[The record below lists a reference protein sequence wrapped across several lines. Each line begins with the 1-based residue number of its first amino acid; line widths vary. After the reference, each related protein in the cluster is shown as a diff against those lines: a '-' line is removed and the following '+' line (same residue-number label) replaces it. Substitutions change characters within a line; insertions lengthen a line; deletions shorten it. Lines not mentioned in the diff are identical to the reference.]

1 MRALALAA
9 LGAAACTG
17 GTETGNPVTA
27 ELRMHGHSSMP
38 GDVAVTTSAGGAVVT
53 GMWMRVPGL
62 AMVDADCATPV
73 ASTADMS
80 AQDYAIT
87 SLVELAI
94 DDAPMC
100 AVSLVLDPLAPAP
113 ANAPPELANHTVLV
127 VGTLA
132 DGTPFAIRSAR
143 PGTLT
148 VAEVAGHFRVT
159 AASPGLLL
167 GFDVATWLR
176 DLDLA
181 GATPGGDGVIRVDT
195 EHDPLRLAA
204 FEAALA
210 RGAELFRDTN
220 QNGEVDGPED
230 ALLARGTVITP

>member
-1 MRALALAA
+1 MRALALIL

-38 GDVAVTTSAGGAVVT
+38 QAYAVGTAAGGAVVT

-62 AMVDADCATPV
+62 AMVDGDCATAV
-73 ASTADMS
+73 ASADGMS
-80 AQDYAIT
+80 AQDYTTAA
-87 SLVELAI
+87 LVELAV

-100 AVSLVLDPLAPAP
+100 AVSIALDPQAPAP
-113 ANAPPELANHTVLV
+113 TNAPPELAGATVLV
-127 VGTLA
+127 TGTLV
-132 DGTPFAIRSAR
+132 DGTPFVIRSAR
-143 PGTLT
+143 AGTLT
-148 VAEVAGHFRVT
+148 VGEVAGHFRVT
-159 AASPGLLL
+159 ADAPGLLL

-181 GATPGGDGVIRVDT
+181 SATPGGDGVIRVDAQN
-195 EHDPLRLAA
+195 DPLRLAA

-210 RGAELFRDTN
+210 RGAELFRDLN

-230 ALLARGTVITP
+230 ALLARGSVVTP